1 MNKEEDYVTPK
12 PTAVSTKPKFKFPID
27 LSIKLNK
34 PYYYPKEELLGFLK
48 LTVKEENMLLSGI
61 AINLIQL
68 YTVSLHDKQTVK
80 HFQELQPVFGIVLQ
94 EYLSKNKTLPQGI
107 HLLPFRFK
115 IPSTFQPA
123 FYYKH
128 HNNILCIKT
137 FMLFSF
143 IDVNK
148 KQEYNYS
155 HELLIIKNTLI
166 NYKPQLVSNLEQEQ
180 QRLKIIVNVSSDS
193 HMYSIKDFI
202 NLKVE
207 IVNNRQTTK
216 VEYIKFSLYMK
227 VTFNDKVIN
236 EEKILSK
243 TINHECLPGQSSS
256 FYEQILFEP
265 YYNESNKTSIFQMK
279 SQKDLAFMNKIRN
292 NEGYYDINKIK
303 SINNLED
310 DPFLEQYMNLPPSV
324 NSKHIQCVY
333 YIKTTVYLKHK
344 ILGANASNR
353 PRVFLYFKNIG

>member
-1 MNKEEDYVTPK
+1 MKKGLITL
-12 PTAVSTKPKFKFPID
+12 VSIV
-27 LSIKLNK
+27 SILFCACTDDSNEYSKMSLVELN
-34 PYYYPKEELLGFLK
+34 
-48 LTVKEENMLLSGI
+48 N
-61 AINLIQL
+61 
-68 YTVSLHDKQTVK
+68 
-80 HFQELQPVFGIVLQ
+80 
-94 EYLSKNKTLPQGI
+94 
-107 HLLPFRFK
+107 
-115 IPSTFQPA
+115 
-123 FYYKH
+123 
-128 HNNILCIKT
+128 
-137 FMLFSF
+137 
-143 IDVNK
+143 
-148 KQEYNYS
+148 EYNK
-155 HELLIIKNTLI
+155 LLN
-166 NYKPQLVSNLEQEQ
+166 E
-180 QRLKIIVNVSSDS
+180 
-193 HMYSIKDFI
+193 F
-202 NLKVE
+202 
-207 IVNNRQTTK
+207 
-216 VEYIKFSLYMK
+216 
-227 VTFNDKVIN
+227 N